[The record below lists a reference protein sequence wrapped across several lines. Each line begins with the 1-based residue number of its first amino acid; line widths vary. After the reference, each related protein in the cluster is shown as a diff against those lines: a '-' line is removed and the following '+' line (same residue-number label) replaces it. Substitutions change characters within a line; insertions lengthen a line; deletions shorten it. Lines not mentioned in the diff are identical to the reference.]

1 LLLQF
6 VQEKGINERK
16 IIESNKEANAYASEF
31 IAKYET
37 ELYNMRDSIMDD
49 LNMMQLEY
57 ELMDGSENSKKGKNI
72 I

>member
-1 LLLQF
+1 
-6 VQEKGINERK
+6 
-16 IIESNKEANAYASEF
+16 
-31 IAKYET
+31 
-37 ELYNMRDSIMDD
+37 MRMLMDD